1 MNLPTIFFMTSKQTP
16 FGMKAKKE
24 NLTTG
29 FYKMQRNRSWPEK
42 AMVLTHNPC
51 TWE

>member
-29 FYKMQRNRSWPEK
+29 FYKMQRIE
-42 AMVLTHNPC
+42 VLARKSNGVDS
-51 TWE
+51 